1 MGKKTYDDHD
11 LTYIKQVLDSP
22 QDITGS
28 NMVARFEEA
37 FAEKMGSKYA
47 VAVCNGMCGLHTLLA
62 AAGVGPAVEVV
73 VDPIVQ
79 FGALS
84 VLYNN
89 GVPIFADIDPATHNM
104 DPASFESRIT
114 ADTKAAVV
122 TNLWGLPAE
131 LAQMRET
138 ADRHGVVLVEDCAH
152 AILAEHKGRKAGTWG
167 HAGMF
172 SFQASKHLSTGDG
185 GMLTVG
191 DEGLLQEVRSLMNW
205 GAAPDRMAYNFRMP
219 GIVAAVGL
227 AQLERI
233 DDYVQQDIDNAEL
246 YQEAIEG
253 CDWLVPQVV
262 PPYSTHSKHIFAV
275 AFRGE
280 QQGIDYEEFKRVS
293 REEKAG
299 LGFGYTQ
306 RTWKEAQIVAAYQ
319 FPTFAVPVA
328 YGKGCPSRCP
338 HYTKE
343 LPYRDGYCPNAED
356 LMPRMALRGLSSSMR
371 DDIARGADGLRR
383 AIERVS

>member
-1 MGKKTYDDHD
+1 MGKKIYDDHD
-11 LTYIKQVLDSP
+11 LEYIKRVLAEP

-28 NMVARFEEA
+28 RMVAEFEEK
-37 FAEKMGSKYA
+37 FAERIGAKYA

-62 AAGVGPAVEVV
+62 AAGVGPAVEVI

-89 GVPIFADIDPATHNM
+89 GVPIFADVDPATHNM
-104 DPASFESRIT
+104 DPRSFESRIT
-114 ADTKAAVV
+114 VDTKAAVV
-122 TNLWGLPAE
+122 THLWGLPAE
-131 LAQMRET
+131 VAQMRAE
-138 ADRHGVVLVEDCAH
+138 ADKHRIVLVEDCAH
-152 AILAEHKGRKAGTWG
+152 AILAEHKGRKVGTWG

-185 GMLTVG
+185 GMLTLS
-191 DEGLLQEVRSLMNW
+191 DEGLLEEVRSLMNW

-227 AQLERI
+227 AQLERA
-233 DDYVQQDIDNAEL
+233 DNYVQQDIDNAQL
-246 YQEAIEG
+246 YHQAIEG
-253 CDWLVPQVV
+253 CDWLVPQTI
-262 PPYSTHSKHIFAV
+262 PPYSTHAQHIWAM

-280 QQGIDYEEFKRVS
+280 KHGIDYEEFKRVS
-293 REEKAG
+293 REEEAG
-299 LGFGYTQ
+299 LVFGYTQ

-319 FPTFAVPVA
+319 FPVFNVPVA
-328 YGKGCPSRCP
+328 YGKGCPTRCP
-338 HYTKE
+338 HYQKA
-343 LPYRDGYCPNAED
+343 LPYRNGYCPNAED
-356 LMPRMALRGLSSSMR
+356 LVPLLCLRGLSSGSR

-383 AIERVS
+383 AIQRLG